1 MNKTLCLSLYTLALV
16 SFSAGAASTPEEYSK
31 EVTDIVTHQQ
41 WIVHDNEA
49 APRPDSPRHEEK
61 IFKNLPA
68 DVAKELNGYQEIIPA
83 RPFLACD
90 GTRVY
95 WATPDG
101 KYVSST
107 GYRGI
112 SVEDFKDAPE
122 TIVGSPEFKQRLE
135 KACANPNDPL
145 TTELD
150 YVPKNLRNLK

>member
-68 DVAKELNGYQEIIPA
+68 DVAKELNGYQETIPA
-83 RPFLACD
+83 RPFRACD

-101 KYVSST
+101 KYST
-107 GYRGI
+107 NGYRGA
-112 SVEDFKDAPE
+112 SVRTFKDSPE

-135 KACANPNDPL
+135 KACADLNDDF
-145 TTELD
+145 TESLKT
-150 YVPKNLRNLK
+150 VPSDLRKNLK